1 VRYVFGLLMALAVLA
16 FAACG
21 GDEGECAEPAADV
34 TGEWRI
40 DATPITDT
48 CGGSLAPYTF
58 FITAA
63 QEGNDVTSETPE
75 GPMTGT
81 ICGDQLRLSGSWTEA
96 GVAQTVNLELT
107 VSIDGNSAEGSDTW
121 TWADGT
127 RSCGGSESLSATRV

>member
-1 VRYVFGLLMALAVLA
+1 MRYLVGFGCVLAGLA

-21 GDEGECAEPAADV
+21 GNGGECAEPAADV
-34 TGEWRI
+34 TGEWKI
-40 DATPITDT
+40 DATPVTDT

-58 FITAA
+58 FITAI
-63 QEGNDVTSETPE
+63 QEGNAVTSETPE

-81 ICGDQLRLSGSWTEA
+81 MCGDQLRLSGSWTEA

-107 VSIDGNSAEGSDTW
+107 VSMDGNSAEGSDTW
-121 TWADGT
+121 TWTDGT